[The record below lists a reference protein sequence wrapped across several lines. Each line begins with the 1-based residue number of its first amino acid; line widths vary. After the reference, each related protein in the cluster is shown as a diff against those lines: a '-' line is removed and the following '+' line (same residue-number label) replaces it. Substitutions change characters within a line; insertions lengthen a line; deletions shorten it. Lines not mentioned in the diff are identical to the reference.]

1 MELIVRSTD
10 KVTQL
15 DGVPVRV
22 WEGMTTDGQVCLL
35 MVHRVV
41 IPTEETGL
49 CSIAD
54 VCLREQAAPQDWP
67 GIERFEFF
75 LKVISHE

>member
-1 MELIVRSTD
+1 
-10 KVTQL
+10 
-15 DGVPVRV
+15 
-22 WEGMTTDGQVCLL
+22 MTTDGQVCLL